1 MSLLEFSGHPKL
13 PFGVCWRHGASSK
26 QARINPTNS
35 ASLHRWRHCPHLS
48 TWFMFAPVQVRTAL
62 IFGGYQ
68 YSIIYRVIN
77 FKLTT
82 STTIDSFNWLSRFEQ
97 LQKRLLPQ
105 RQDSISASH
114 GQMAVE
120 KRTDPLVQ
128 VERSET
134 VIQDL
139 RMAPGAPIEAG
150 WPDSGKNNQQLS
162 VKSSI
167 NDGLKRGPVGGDMS
181 FLLVTNCT
189 PWKLSWPACQYRLWP
204 ECYACLEVI
213 PSMPRTDT
221 LQAGLKFSGSLGQ
234 LRFYA
239 ILLPSALDSESPHHN
254 HM

>member
-1 MSLLEFSGHPKL
+1 
-13 PFGVCWRHGASSK
+13 
-26 QARINPTNS
+26 
-35 ASLHRWRHCPHLS
+35 
-48 TWFMFAPVQVRTAL
+48 
-62 IFGGYQ
+62 
-68 YSIIYRVIN
+68 
-77 FKLTT
+77 
-82 STTIDSFNWLSRFEQ
+82 
-97 LQKRLLPQ
+97 
-105 RQDSISASH
+105 
-114 GQMAVE
+114 MAVE

-239 ILLPSALDSESPHHN
+239 ILLPSALDSESPHHSQMPEPFRCRCVTFMDFISFDQFFCFTLLKSVSVRSKLCCAMAWFMCIAMLWTSKGYLFTPLQVSCRARLYEVFQDTWN
-254 HM
+254 GLYYFHLFPQYFDCIS